1 MLQMLTAALFDPGL
15 QTRLGVS
22 DSEVS
27 SLKTKL
33 VTVEVDLDMQKK
45 NVSKLKKQHRSEVN
59 SNIHM

>member
-1 MLQMLTAALFDPGL
+1 MLQMLTAALFDTGL
-15 QTRLGVS
+15 QTRLGES
-22 DSEVS
+22 DGELS

>member
-1 MLQMLTAALFDPGL
+1 MLTAALFDKGL
-15 QTRLGVS
+15 QTRLGES
-22 DSEVS
+22 DGELS